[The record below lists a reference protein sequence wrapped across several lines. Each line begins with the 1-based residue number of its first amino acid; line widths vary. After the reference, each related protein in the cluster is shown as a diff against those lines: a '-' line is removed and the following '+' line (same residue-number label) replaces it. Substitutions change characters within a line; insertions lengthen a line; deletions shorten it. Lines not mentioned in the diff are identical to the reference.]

1 MTNFTGA
8 KSIGHLAIKIFSI
21 TPHSADCERTFS
33 ALGWLY
39 GKRRQRLSL
48 TRIQAMAQIRSF
60 YISNIQKELAFYGK
74 ALPVNNLQ
82 ELVATSTFLT
92 EFDDDDPIEHSET
105 ETEIEQN
112 LESINFL
119 NIESMV
125 NLNHNAFQDDE
136 SDSESEGSQISSN
149 EENYEYDDEPMI
161 SNNEGQGVF
170 DFDPTDLV
178 TDLVNVWENSDT
190 ENIEDMLNM
199 EMCMDDN
206 LDDILDE
213 DGERDID
220 SDPEANSENLP
231 IALRKARREFCRS

>member
-1 MTNFTGA
+1 AGLRERQFQSIAKTAINIWKDEGHDKYECAILVAHMRQFKEKKNGFDLPYSFEANTPLLWWMTNFT
-8 KSIGHLAIKIFSI
+8 
-21 TPHSADCERTFS
+21 
-33 ALGWLY
+33 
-39 GKRRQRLSL
+39 
-48 TRIQAMAQIRSF
+48 
-60 YISNIQKELAFYGK
+60 ELAFYGK

-231 IALRKARREFCRS
+231 IALRKARREFCR